1 MYLELVYCNKFYW
14 DFIRNLRN
22 DERVMEG
29 FIKTKYI
36 TAEEQEIYMLANSK
50 FYRVCLFEGK
60 PVGYVGVI
68 ENDIRICTSPDFQGM
83 GIAKFMLKEILK
95 FYPNAFAKIKIDNL
109 KSLEL
114 FKSLGFKVKYHIME
128 R

>member
-1 MYLELVYCNKFYW
+1 
-14 DFIRNLRN
+14 
-22 DERVMEG
+22 MEG
-29 FIKTKYI
+29 FIKTKFI
-36 TAEEQEIYMLANSK
+36 TAEEQEIYMSTNSK

-83 GIAKFMLKEILK
+83 GIAKFMLNEILK
-95 FYPNAFAKIKIDNL
+95 SYPNAFAKIKIDNL
-109 KSLEL
+109 KSLKL
-114 FKSLGFKVKYHIME
+114 FKSLGFKVKYQIME